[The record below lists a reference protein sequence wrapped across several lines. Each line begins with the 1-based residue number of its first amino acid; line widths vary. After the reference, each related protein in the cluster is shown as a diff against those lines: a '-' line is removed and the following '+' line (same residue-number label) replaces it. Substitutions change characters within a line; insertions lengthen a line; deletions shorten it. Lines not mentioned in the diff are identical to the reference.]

1 MLSFEWDEAN
11 VEHIAFHQVTPTEAE
26 DVLRSPALELEPEM
40 VDGEERLAEVGQTRA
55 GRILKVVV
63 TVRGVNLRVVTAFDA
78 GRSLKQAY
86 LEFLRDLYE

>member
-11 VEHIAFHQVTPTEAE
+11 VGHIALHDVTPEEAE
-26 DVLRSPALELEPEM
+26 QVLRSPTLELEPEIT
-40 VDGEERLAEVGQTRA
+40 DGEERVAEVGQTRT

-63 TVRGVNLRVVTAFDA
+63 TVRGVKVRVVTAYDA

-86 LEFLRDLYE
+86 LELLRGLYE